1 MRSKQTQTKSPNL
14 AVVGHSCKDSR
25 REGRPVLCVCVRALA
40 RALSRAAR
48 VCLLSSPRVFD
59 AVRAKKARGG
69 ALSELELRQRDSGV
83 DGSAERC
90 PVRPESDRTRLES
103 DGKV

>member
-69 ALSELELRQRDSGV
+69 SLSELKTQ
-83 DGSAERC
+83 
-90 PVRPESDRTRLES
+90 TKRL
-103 DGKV
+103 GLGRLG